1 MREDVD
7 KLRRKAAFA
16 YRKATHRQRPEVVKE
31 ELQDTALN
39 GTTFDVQKNKNAE
52 EERMEEEEHD
62 LDVICNFFAFGGG
75 DEQNADENEDT
86 LWTQLSNKVRIVSPC
101 FF

>member
-1 MREDVD
+1 MQ
-7 KLRRKAAFA
+7 RK
-16 YRKATHRQRPEVVKE
+16 HPEIVKE

-39 GTTFDVQKNKNAE
+39 GTTFDVQNNTNAE
-52 EERMEEEEHD
+52 EERMEEEESD

-75 DEQNADENEDT
+75 DEQNAGENEDA
-86 LWTQLSNKVRIVSPC
+86 LWTRLSNKVRIVSSG

>member
-1 MREDVD
+1 MQ
-7 KLRRKAAFA
+7 RK
-16 YRKATHRQRPEVVKE
+16 HPEVVKE

-39 GTTFDVQKNKNAE
+39 GTTFDVQKNTNAE
-52 EERMEEEEHD
+52 EARMEDEESD

-75 DEQNADENEDT
+75 DEQNTGENEDA